1 MQKRKLQK
9 IRPTSDTFRK
19 SLSQTCSLSIKNQK
33 EGMTME
39 EFEEKFIKPI
49 VNASYPGTLA
59 ALSLTVLQITGMQ
72 TPSVLRYT
80 LLLAAITFLSSA
92 FSIFFYSIYPT
103 RKKLWTTA
111 AVMFLIG
118 LFCLITSVLLLF
130 VV

>member
-1 MQKRKLQK
+1 
-9 IRPTSDTFRK
+9 
-19 SLSQTCSLSIKNQK
+19 
-33 EGMTME
+33 ME

-59 ALSLTVLQITGMQ
+59 ALSLTVLQITGMG

-111 AVMFLIG
+111 AVMFLVG

>member
-1 MQKRKLQK
+1 M
-9 IRPTSDTFRK
+9 D
-19 SLSQTCSLSIKNQK
+19 
-33 EGMTME
+33 

-49 VNASYPGTLA
+49 INASYPGTLA
-59 ALSLTVLQITGMQ
+59 ALSLTVLQLTGMG

-111 AVMFLIG
+111 AVMFLVG

>member
-1 MQKRKLQK
+1 
-9 IRPTSDTFRK
+9 
-19 SLSQTCSLSIKNQK
+19 
-33 EGMTME
+33 ME

-59 ALSLTVLQITGMQ
+59 ALSLTVLQITGME

-111 AVMFLIG
+111 AVMFLVG
-118 LFCLITSVLLLF
+118 LFCLISSVLLLF

>member
-1 MQKRKLQK
+1 M
-9 IRPTSDTFRK
+9 D
-19 SLSQTCSLSIKNQK
+19 
-33 EGMTME
+33 

-49 VNASYPGTLA
+49 INASYPGTLA
-59 ALSLTVLQITGMQ
+59 ALSLTVLQITGMG

-111 AVMFLIG
+111 AVMFLVG
-118 LFCLITSVLLLF
+118 LFWKSV
-130 VV
+130 V

>member
-1 MQKRKLQK
+1 M
-9 IRPTSDTFRK
+9 D
-19 SLSQTCSLSIKNQK
+19 
-33 EGMTME
+33 

-49 VNASYPGTLA
+49 INASYPGTLA
-59 ALSLTVLQITGMQ
+59 ALSLTVLQITGMG

-111 AVMFLIG
+111 AVMFLVG